1 MGRCHRNII
10 DHRRGNEQYISQD
23 QEKEVAMKFLL
34 LVLGIRTVIE
44 IIRNSKNKNMD
55 KVDVKDRLVRHP
67 AEFELR

>member
-1 MGRCHRNII
+1 
-10 DHRRGNEQYISQD
+10 
-23 QEKEVAMKFLL
+23 MKFLL